1 MNKDLRIRWDS
12 VQKLLVEAGG
22 DACLISTNV
31 NIYYLTGK
39 VFTGFL
45 YLPAEGNPVYFV
57 QRPLVRDGEQIV
69 SIRKPEDIPGLLN
82 ARHIPLPEN
91 LFLEEDQIAYSEFV
105 RLKKAFNSA
114 CTGNAS
120 AIFRQARMI
129 KTPWEIE
136 QFRISATK
144 HAEAYREIPSVFRKG
159 MTDIEFQIEI
169 ERIMRKH
176 GSLGIFRVYGRNM
189 DIFMGSVLTGDNAAQ
204 PSPFDFALG
213 GAGLHPAI
221 PIGASGETVRKGT
234 PVMVDMAGNFTAYL
248 SDMTRVFSFG
258 ELPQEACRAHR
269 LSMDMHSRLMEKEGP
284 GTSCAEIF
292 EWSIQMAE
300 AEGFAAN
307 FMGIAQ
313 QAKFVGHGVGL
324 EINELPVLMGRS
336 KDRLLPGMVF
346 AYEPKFVLPGIGAL
360 GNENTYLVT
369 DSGIEKLTVFE
380 EDIINLTS
388 EWNIKK
394 SGRQ

>member
-1 MNKDLRIRWDS
+1 MNKDLHIHCDS
-12 VQKLLVEAGG
+12 VQKLLVEAGC
-22 DACLISTNV
+22 DACLISTGV

-39 VFTGFL
+39 IFTGFL
-45 YLPAEGNPVYFV
+45 YLPSEGKPICFV
-57 QRPLVRDGEQIV
+57 QRPLGWDGEQIV
-69 SIRKPEDIPGLLN
+69 FVRKPEDIPGLLKERN
-82 ARHIPLPEN
+82 IPLPES
-91 LFLEEDQIAYSEFV
+91 LFPEEDQITHSEFV
-105 RLKKAFNSA
+105 RLKQAFNPA
-114 CTGNAS
+114 RTGNAG
-120 AIFRQARMI
+120 AILRQARMI

-136 QFRISATK
+136 QFRISAAK
-144 HAEAYREIPSVFRKG
+144 HAEAYREIPAVFRNG

-221 PIGASGETVRKGT
+221 PIGASGETIREGT
-234 PVMVDMAGNFTAYL
+234 SVMVDMAGNFTAYL

-258 ELPQEACRAHR
+258 KLPTEAYRAHR
-269 LSMDMHSRLMEKEGP
+269 LSMNMHSRLMETAGP
-284 GTSCAEIF
+284 GTRCAEIF
-292 EWSIQMAE
+292 EWSVQMSE
-300 AEGFAAN
+300 KEGLAAN
-307 FMGIAQ
+307 FMGTVQ

-324 EINELPVLMGRS
+324 EINEPPVLMGRS

-346 AYEPKFVLPGIGAL
+346 AYEPKFVLPGTGAV

-380 EDIINLTS
+380 EDIINLLS
-388 EWNIKK
+388 PE
-394 SGRQ
+394 R